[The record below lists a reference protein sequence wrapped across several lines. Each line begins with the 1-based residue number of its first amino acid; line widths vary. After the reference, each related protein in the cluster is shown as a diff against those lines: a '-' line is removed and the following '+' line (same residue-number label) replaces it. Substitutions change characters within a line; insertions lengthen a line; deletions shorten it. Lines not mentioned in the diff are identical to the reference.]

1 MSYDTQNTAVRN
13 AILAFAAELKTKLDA
28 TAANADSATYAENS
42 GKLEGLTLNEVVELI
57 AGTTGLTIQ
66 DVQTS
71 LDDFIARRDNPHM
84 VTAEQIGLGLVDNFA
99 TASDVEASGAGFTY
113 TATADQTVFTGAD
126 DATAVLELQDTA
138 VVYVEIN
145 GNRVAE
151 SDYTVDVPND
161 TITLVNGALLNDI
174 VSIRAVTTDRFLT
187 PTVLWNVLDV
197 FWAQKVGGAPGTLDT
212 IAELAAAL
220 ENNPDIIDNLT
231 NMIAAKADQADIDA
245 SIAALTKAD
254 IGLGLVENFGI
265 ATAPE
270 AVAGLVTDKYVT
282 PALVKAHTDAVAQGL
297 QSTSMPRQLKPTS
310 TRL

>member
-197 FWAQKVGGAPGTLDT
+197 FWAQKVGGAQ
-212 IAELAAAL
+212 AL
-220 ENNPDIIDNLT
+220 W
-231 NMIAAKADQADIDA
+231 
-245 SIAALTKAD
+245 
-254 IGLGLVENFGI
+254 
-265 ATAPE
+265 
-270 AVAGLVTDKYVT
+270 T
-282 PALVKAHTDAVAQGL
+282 PSLNWPLLWKTTQTS
-297 QSTSMPRQLKPTS
+297 STT
-310 TRL
+310 